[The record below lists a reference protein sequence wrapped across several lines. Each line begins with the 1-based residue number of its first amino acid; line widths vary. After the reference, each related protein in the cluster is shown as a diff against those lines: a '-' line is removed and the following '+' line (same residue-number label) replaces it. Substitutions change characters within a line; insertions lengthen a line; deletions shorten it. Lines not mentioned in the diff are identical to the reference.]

1 MSTCLKHSTVVGCWN
16 KADNTKENVVIHY
29 TYATN
34 ASGVEILKAI
44 RYTVSDGTPITL
56 GVGDTVT
63 PGACVVCRKEIFATH
78 DRYITVPSAPAGF
91 VAYEMT
97 NDLPTQGLD
106 VSNSY
111 FHLIYPTL
119 NGVTSDP
126 IGPQLTEY
134 FANPQNGIL
143 WSDIAGVQAVIDFV
157 LPLMNLSVGDVV
169 YAINTSN
176 LPIFFLSPT
185 AVAELA
191 NNTFLHIYW
200 GSVDTH
206 NNYNEKA
213 DVNVVAANP
222 NILLG
227 GENKCVG
234 IQEIKEKDSCTGF
247 ETYRY
252 VVEDGNGILVDV
264 STIIMNFDE
273 SNVLLKCPS
282 IEYIPHQ
289 SGCIKRNT
297 SALVQTCV
305 TTTENFN
312 FPSSEV
318 YTQNKIADDGLGNY
332 TIEVVGSTTLIS
344 TYSGMATTMLN
355 PNSRMKENIGS
366 GTLLFDFHNG
376 NFSNTIL
383 INPNTFRFDL
393 HFENG
398 VTDIPTP
405 LDSPCADPVPDSKY
419 QSDAVFLINNVYNL
433 MPLGVPQNSGGVNI
447 DFVVTHYESKLLP
460 SGNTFIYL
468 PAKQFVYNDLEG
480 TLIEE
485 YRSIGEIQTLI
496 EFNKVTDLFGN
507 ECEPEKLQIREKE
520 VCGTIDG
527 STDTYELVR
536 VYTRNPTTGASTILF
551 YEDKFGNQITGVVV
565 EVCCTCDTLCTVAPA
580 LPLLSSVTAYARSLT
595 GQDGCGDKFV
605 IGAGIQ
611 WQVKIYQNGALI
623 LNSTTSPILTSQAA
637 AFTWLDSNAGGYWL
651 NTTTLPWAFANNIN
665 TYQFVSPTDPDEY
678 LMILTETGNG
688 ASYCG
693 GNLTSWIWAF
703 TNRGI
708 SFGANCDNADA
719 FAWSDLWAD
728 RTGWN
733 WKC

>member
-1 MSTCLKHSTVVGCWN
+1 MANTELIEFLPDTCSPQSVPHTYGCIGTRGQDRIPNTYGFDLPTDFGTTNATDTYLHAVDDNVGGITYFYPPSVNNPTSPVV
-16 KADNTKENVVIHY
+16 ATNVAAIQSFLTSIGSGITYTINAFNEIVL
-29 TYATN
+29 TYAALGDENRWSFWMGTSNPDGYTN
-34 ASGVEILKAI
+34 KLL
-44 RYTVSDGTPITL
+44 PTL
-56 GVGDTVT
+56 HDLRVDTVT
-63 PGACVVCRKEIFATH
+63 YQEVQIIKQQNNDGTYADKFFLPSGNSALTEVALAADQTFKFGTCPDCKKEIFATH
-78 DRYITVPSAPAGF
+78 QRF
-91 VAYEMT
+91 YEV
-97 NDLPTQGLD
+97 D
-106 VSNSY
+106 
-111 FHLIYPTL
+111 
-119 NGVTSDP
+119 NGGTPVCTP
-126 IGPQLTEY
+126 
-134 FANPQNGIL
+134 
-143 WSDIAGVQAVIDFV
+143 
-157 LPLMNLSVGDVV
+157 
-169 YAINTSN
+169 
-176 LPIFFLSPT
+176 
-185 AVAELA
+185 
-191 NNTFLHIYW
+191 
-200 GSVDTH
+200 
-206 NNYNEKA
+206 
-213 DVNVVAANP
+213 
-222 NILLG
+222 
-227 GENKCVG
+227 
-234 IQEIKEKDSCTGF
+234 IQEVKEKDSCTGL

-252 VVEDGNGILVDV
+252 VIEDGAGNLVDASSV
-264 STIIMNFDE
+264 IVGFDE

-507 ECEPEKLQIREKE
+507 ECEPEKLQILEKE

-527 STDTYELVR
+527 SADTYELIR

-595 GQDGCGDKFV
+595 GQCGDKFV

-693 GNLTSWIWAF
+693 GNLTSFRWAF

-708 SFGANCDNADA
+708 SLGTSCDNADA

-728 RTGWN
+728 RTGWD